1 MKQFNAPIPGQ
12 SLTLEPKAYPWERPP
27 EINDPEEAIQMHLT
41 RLTDPDMLEA
51 ALDAMELGELDIHTL
66 TKGIM
71 RGAVAN
77 GIHSIDVAL
86 IAAPVVHEYLRQAAD
101 AAGIEVDDGFEDKAA
116 KEMRR
121 QSVVAMKAK
130 KKLSQGKPAAVAKEP
145 VATEPVK
152 EKPRKGLMA
161 KGDM

>member
-1 MKQFNAPIPGQ
+1 MKQFSAPIPGQ

-27 EINDPEEAIQMHLT
+27 EINDPEEAIQMHIA
-41 RLTDPDMLEA
+41 RLSQPKALEA
-51 ALDAMELGELDIHTL
+51 AIDAMELGELDIHTI

-101 AAGIEVDDGFEDKAA
+101 SFGIQVDDGFEDKAA
-116 KEMRR
+116 EQMRK
-121 QSVVAMKAK
+121 QSQIALLAK
-130 KKLSQGKPAAVAKEP
+130 KTAGVAPAPKKE
-145 VATEPVK
+145 VK
-152 EKPRKGLMA
+152 QESVEKKPRKGLMA
-161 KGDM
+161 KERM

>member
-1 MKQFNAPIPGQ
+1 MKQFSAPIPGQ
-12 SLTLEPKAYPWERPP
+12 SLTTEPKAYPWERPP
-27 EINDPEEAIQMHLT
+27 EINDPEEAIQMHLK
-41 RLTDPDMLEA
+41 RLMRPDVLEA
-51 ALDAMELGELDIHTL
+51 ALDAMELGDVDVHTL

-101 AAGIEVDDGFEDKAA
+101 SFGIQVDDGFEDKAA
-116 KEMRR
+116 EEMRK
-121 QSVVAMKAK
+121 QSQIALRAAKMSGAMPTPKAEEVA
-130 KKLSQGKPAAVAKEP
+130 QEIAV
-145 VATEPVK
+145 